1 MFPMKNKNTSS
12 WYQSIFI
19 RIASFFF
26 AILFLLGV
34 AYLVINVATSK
45 RYHDEA
51 TQRLNAPVAAEM
63 LLEINP
69 FANGQVQEEAIGKI
83 MHSMMAV
90 NPGLEVY
97 LLDPQGKIL
106 SFVVLKEKVKLDKVD
121 LSPVK
126 EFLETKGERLVY
138 GEDPKNPGAQKIF
151 SATSVSNKE
160 GKLEGYVYMV
170 LASEKADTITDTIRE
185 SYLLKMGI
193 GYFLLTLIIAFV
205 LGVFVFWWV
214 MRGLREVM
222 GVIQKFGEGDYHS
235 RIPPQPTTEL
245 SVLADTYNTM
255 AATLLRNMEDLKQVD
270 TLRRELIANVSHDIR
285 TPISII
291 QGYAETL
298 IIKENTLDAPKKE
311 EYMNLILKSTERLK
325 RLVADLFEL
334 SKLEAR
340 QVQPK
345 REVFAMAELLTEVS
359 QKYNLLAQAK
369 KIIIENKLSSR
380 LPMVFADMAMIERV
394 LQNLMDNALKFTPEK
409 GTITIYLSE
418 INKQI
423 EVKIEN
429 SGEGI
434 PQESVSKI
442 FDRYYKV
449 PNETPTESTGLGL
462 AIVRN
467 ILQIHQTDIEVIS
480 QRFGL
485 TTFSFRLPLYGAA

>member
-160 GKLEGYVYMV
+160 GKLGGYVYMV

-311 EYMNLILKSTERLK
+311 EYMNLILKSTE
-325 RLVADLFEL
+325 LFKIKFMY
-334 SKLEAR
+334 SSFFGASS
-340 QVQPK
+340 
-345 REVFAMAELLTEVS
+345 VFSL
-359 QKYNLLAQAK
+359 
-369 KIIIENKLSSR
+369 II
-380 LPMVFADMAMIERV
+380 
-394 LQNLMDNALKFTPEK
+394 
-409 GTITIYLSE
+409 
-418 INKQI
+418 
-423 EVKIEN
+423 
-429 SGEGI
+429 
-434 PQESVSKI
+434 SVS
-442 FDRYYKV
+442 
-449 PNETPTESTGLGL
+449 
-462 AIVRN
+462 A
-467 ILQIHQTDIEVIS
+467 
-480 QRFGL
+480 
-485 TTFSFRLPLYGAA
+485 